1 VFCRKS
7 LAPPLCCRKL
17 KVSEVTRRGPQRTS
31 KEKAF
36 GGTKAEDASQ
46 RWCTSCY
53 PKAAASS
60 PACVS
65 VLLEAL

>member
-17 KVSEVTRRGPQRTS
+17 KVSKVTKRGPRRTS

-36 GGTKAEDASQ
+36 GGMKVEDASQ
-46 RWCTSCY
+46 RRCTSCY

-60 PACVS
+60 LACVS